1 MNRRGFIVA
10 IFAAPLAALGS
21 FAGNHNTITW
31 AEFVKFIKAIRSA
44 PSAYETAN
52 ISSGKHKMLGVWVEI
67 KATPAQQKTIFFMDI
82 DYGSGRLVR
91 YQRWPGKDMP
101 FVRMP
106 V

>member
-1 MNRRGFIVA
+1 MNRRGFVVA
-10 IFAAPLAALGS
+10 IFAAPLAALGI
-21 FAGNHNTITW
+21 FAGSHNTITW
-31 AEFVKFIKAIRSA
+31 AEFVAFMKATKMG
-44 PSAYETAN
+44 PYKTAT
-52 ISSGKHKMLGVWVEI
+52 ISSGKHKILGCWVEL
-67 KATPAQQKTIFFMDI
+67 KATPTQEKKIFFMDI